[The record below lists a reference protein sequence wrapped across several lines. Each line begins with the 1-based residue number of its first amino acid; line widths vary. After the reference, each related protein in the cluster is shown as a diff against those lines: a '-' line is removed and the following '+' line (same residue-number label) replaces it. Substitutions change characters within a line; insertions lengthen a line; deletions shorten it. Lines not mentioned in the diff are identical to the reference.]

1 MNDLNLL
8 DEEDCLI
15 RIEGLKLSASIGIY
29 PNELAERQTLLVDIA
44 MTLCATA
51 AAASD
56 DIRYTVDYDHVVKK
70 LEQLVASQHFNLLE
84 TLSKAMLRTL
94 AEHFAINRLSITLN
108 KPAAVPSARMV
119 SVSRSFD
126 RNRQPSRIQLAS
138 VS

>member
-1 MNDLNLL
+1 MNDLNRL

-15 RIEGLKLSASIGIY
+15 RIDGLQLSASIGIY
-29 PNELAERQTLLVDIA
+29 PHELAARQALLVDIA
-44 MTLCATA
+44 MTLSATA

-56 DIRYTVDYDHVVKK
+56 DIRYTVDYDQVVEK
-70 LEQLVASQHFNLLE
+70 LEQLVATQHFNLLE

-94 AEHFAINRLSITLN
+94 AEHFAISRLSITVH

-126 RNRQPSRIQLAS
+126 RSRQPRLQLAS